1 MVLKNCCSRI
11 RSSKSA
17 DNKARDLESL
27 VADFRKHHRPNSA
40 RETRF
45 FRTMPSMGLA
55 IHHVAMAIDGD
66 DRCFDHQFHIVQP
79 ARRRAKIVL
88 HQAERRILSC
98 RSFHELHSLFLELL
112 SPIKGL
118 GEMYIYDASLRMGA
132 YVKMSPDFVY
142 LHRGTRWGARALGI
156 DVSRGRP
163 YLEKKEL
170 PEPLRKLSADN
181 LESFLCIYWNNLA
194 AFA

>member
-1 MVLKNCCSRI
+1 MVLKNCRSRI
-11 RSSKSA
+11 RACKPGS
-17 DNKARDLESL
+17 NGLRDLESL

-55 IHHVAMAIDGD
+55 IHHVAMAVDGD
-66 DRCFDHQFHIVQP
+66 GRCFDHQFHIVQP
-79 ARRRAKIVL
+79 ARRRAKTVL
-88 HQAERRILSC
+88 HQAESKILTC

-118 GEMYIYDASLRMGA
+118 GEMYIYDAALRMGA
-132 YVKMSPDFVY
+132 YVKLSPDFVY

-163 YLEKKEL
+163 YVEKKEL
-170 PEPLRKLSADN
+170 PEALRKLSADN
-181 LESFLCIYWNNLA
+181 LESFLCIYWNKLA